1 VLGQLL
7 KRAAAQCSALLVHLL
22 SGATNH
28 GRVPTPLLGLRL
40 SQPGLDQ
47 AYNKKL
53 LTPCGLTACQVQ
65 QTHLVHLLSLQLSGF
80 QLLLEHLTLLLES
93 SCLHAYNKK
102 LLTPCGLTACQVQ
115 QTHLV
120 HLLGLQLAGF
130 QLLLERL
137 TLRTT
142 KSC

>member
-1 VLGQLL
+1 M
-7 KRAAAQCSALLVHLL
+7 R
-22 SGATNH
+22 
-28 GRVPTPLLGLRL
+28 
-40 SQPGLDQ
+40 
-47 AYNKKL
+47 
-53 LTPCGLTACQVQ
+53 
-65 QTHLVHLLSLQLSGF
+65 LSLQLSGF

-102 LLTPCGLTACQVQ
+102 LLTPRGLTACQVQ

-137 TLRTT
+137 TLGRTT